1 LSFPGKESSCV
12 GLCFGTPEAPSL
24 TTVPIKAATF
34 SVTSICKELAEE
46 EANDVRLPACDAY
59 FLMLY
64 LEDADHADIREDGTC
79 TPIRRYEQGSICL
92 VDLDVGAAIRLH
104 SRLNSLT
111 FVLPKM
117 LFEEAASL
125 SSNTETHRLACR
137 RGKPDGVLA
146 NLGTALLALLTSSRA
161 ASPPAML
168 KHMAVAICAH
178 LLHQYGETPE
188 GGPTISRLPSGLNT
202 GVQQKAGG
210 DEPPLFPIATA
221 TDFAEE
227 RFLLDFKRATGL
239 APGQWLTR
247 IRVERAKEFMAEHT
261 LSIEAIARQCGFG
274 DLEHFNQAFTIET
287 GMTPAAWGRRHVN

>member
-1 LSFPGKESSCV
+1 MSFPGKELSCV

-34 SVTSICKELAEE
+34 SVTSICKDLGEE
-46 EANDVRLPACDAY
+46 TANDVRLPACDAY

-64 LEDADHADIREDGTC
+64 LEDADHADILADGTC
-79 TPIRRYEQGSICL
+79 TPVHRYEQGSICL
-92 VDLDVGAAIRLH
+92 VDLDDGAAIRLH

-111 FVLPKM
+111 FVLPKT

-125 SSNTETHRLACR
+125 SSGTKMRRLACR

-146 NLGTALLALLTSSRA
+146 NLGTALLALLTGSRA
-161 ASPPAML
+161 SSPPAL
-168 KHMAVAICAH
+168 LGHMAVAICAH

-188 GGPTISRLPSGLNT
+188 GDPTIGRLPS
-202 GVQQKAGG
+202 VPKAGAQQADDV

-221 TDFAEE
+221 TDLAEE
-227 RFLLDFKRATGL
+227 TFLLDFKRATGL
-239 APGQWLTR
+239 APFQWLTR
-247 IRVERAKEFMAEHT
+247 MRVERAKEFMAEHT

-274 DLEHFNQAFTIET
+274 DLEHFNQAFTVET
-287 GMTPAAWGRRHVN
+287 GMTPAAWGRMHVN